1 MKATC
6 SFCCQKV
13 ERANIYINE
22 DFSKETMDIKKQKW
36 KSVKSLRSQGK
47 YAISVYDKIAVKGYF
62 RKRSLLFLFII
73 IFEELYD

>member
-1 MKATC
+1 M
-6 SFCCQKV
+6 
-13 ERANIYINE
+13 
-22 DFSKETMDIKKQKW
+22 ETMDIKKQKW
-36 KSVKSLRSQGK
+36 KSVKALRSQGK